1 MVAAANSEN
10 QMPQMANN
18 IHTEAANCTENNVS
32 TTANQVNS
40 EDGNNTDTNANFW
53 SYMALGWDCVKN
65 EIGNVDILVN
75 NAGIVTGKNLLD
87 CTDQDIIKTM
97 QVNVLAHFWTIKA
110 FLPKMIERNSGH
122 IVTISSTAGVI
133 GVNKLTGYCASKF
146 ACVGLDEALR
156 SELSSLKKDGVH
168 MTLACPYYTNTGMF
182 LGAKTR

>member
-1 MVAAANSEN
+1 MF
-10 QMPQMANN
+10 
-18 IHTEAANCTENNVS
+18 
-32 TTANQVNS
+32 
-40 EDGNNTDTNANFW
+40 D
-53 SYMALGWDCVKN
+53 YVKN